1 MIAVIRVDAS
11 TQIGSGHVMRC
22 LTLAQKLKK
31 EKQAKVYFVMR
42 LLEGNLIKLVMD
54 NGFIVLSLPE
64 ASVNNDLQGY
74 AKWLTVTQK
83 QDAKD
88 TIDAIKELQ
97 DIDLL
102 VVDSYAIDYIWE
114 NELRPYVKQI
124 MVIDDLANRKH
135 NCDILLDQN
144 YSENMEHKYDG
155 LIPDN
160 CKKYIGP
167 KSVLLRDEFYK
178 VKANLRKRDGN
189 IKNILVF
196 FGGSDLTNET
206 EKAIKAIELLN
217 KPDITVNVVVGN
229 GNKNKEKIKKLCEQ
243 KHQFKFYCQV
253 DNMAEFMNEADLAI
267 GAGGTTTWERC
278 FMELPTIVISI
289 AENQHTGCEFVA
301 KNTGIIY
308 YLGKNNIVS
317 VINIKNAIVSI
328 NNSVYNSMIT
338 NMKKLFGGA

>member
-1 MIAVIRVDAS
+1 MIAVFRVDAS

-22 LTLAQKLKK
+22 LTLAQRLNK
-31 EKQAKVYFVMR
+31 EKQAEVYFVMR
-42 LLEGNLIKLVMD
+42 LLEGNLIKLVKD
-54 NGFIVLSLPE
+54 KGFTVLTLPE
-64 ASVNNDLQGY
+64 TPVNNDLQGY

-102 VVDSYAIDYIWE
+102 IVDSYAIDYIWE
-114 NELRPYVKQI
+114 NELRLYVKQI

-144 YSENMEHKYDG
+144 FYLDKEKRYKKLVPENCQLY
-155 LIPDN
+155 L
-160 CKKYIGP
+160 GP
-167 KSVLLRDEFYK
+167 KFALLRDEFYK

-217 KPDITVNVVVGN
+217 KPDITVNVLPGN
-229 GNKNKEKIKKLCEQ
+229 AREQVLSGTIFQVRGLIIEIFQFCIHMKWVMKILFGKCQINIWTGIQNVINQSTDQRKFKQ
-243 KHQFKFYCQV
+243 KF
-253 DNMAEFMNEADLAI
+253 
-267 GAGGTTTWERC
+267 RC
-278 FMELPTIVISI
+278 FGLTVRNLI
-289 AENQHTGCEFVA
+289 QHCEIFRVDHHDSADNGCIIFACHDSKRTG
-301 KNTGIIY
+301 
-308 YLGKNNIVS
+308 
-317 VINIKNAIVSI
+317 
-328 NNSVYNSMIT
+328 
-338 NMKKLFGGA
+338 

>member
-1 MIAVIRVDAS
+1 MIAVFRVDAS

-88 TIDAIKELQ
+88 TIDVIKELQ
-97 DIDLL
+97 NIDLL

-144 YSENMEHKYDG
+144 FYLNKEERYKG
-155 LIPDN
+155 LVPEN
-160 CKKYIGP
+160 CKLYLGP
-167 KSVLLRDEFYK
+167 KFALLREEFYK
-178 VKANLRKRDGN
+178 VKENLRERDGN

-206 EKAIKAIELLN
+206 EKAIKAIKLLN
-217 KPDITVNVVVGN
+217 KPDITVNVVVGK

-243 KHQFKFYCQV
+243 NPQFKFYCQV
-253 DNMAEFMNEADLAI
+253 DNMAELMNKADLAI
-267 GAGGTTTWERC
+267 GAGGTAIWELLYL
-278 FMELPTIVISI
+278 EVPNIVIAT
-289 AENQHTGCEFVA
+289 AENQIEVCENLRTIGRITYIG
-301 KNTGIIY
+301 KY
-308 YLGKNNIVS
+308 YECDVWCML
-317 VINIKNAIVSI
+317 NAI
-328 NNSVYNSMIT
+328 NNYNKFYFR
-338 NMKKLFGGA
+338 NR